1 MKEAGVRR
9 EIRTDWLGTLKA
21 LFGSSVNN
29 KNEENELEIWKKQNQ
44 NILKENEASIEKLES
59 MLVVQDR
66 EKRKSAKREGKSPI
80 KSNTVKQV
88 NIEIAKNNEKQHEE
102 EEIEH

>member
-1 MKEAGVRR
+1 MKEADVRR

-29 KNEENELEIWKKQNQ
+29 KNEENEFETWKKQNQ
-44 NILKENEASIEKLES
+44 NILIENEASIEKLES
-59 MLVVQDR
+59 MLIVQDR
-66 EKRKSAKREGKSPI
+66 EKRKSAKREGESPV

-102 EEIEH
+102 DEIEH

>member
-1 MKEAGVRR
+1 MKEVGIRR
-9 EIRTDWLGTLKA
+9 EIKTDWLGTLKA

-29 KNEENELEIWKKQNQ
+29 KNEENEFEIWKNQNQ

-66 EKRKSAKREGKSPI
+66 EKRRGVKREGKSPI
-80 KSNTVKQV
+80 KGNTVQPV
-88 NIEIAKNNEKQHEE
+88 NIEIANNNEKQQEE